1 MEEIVCRPYG
11 TLSRPI
17 ERSEPN
23 ESISLQSN
31 LPPAAASPHRLE
43 NNADGSE
50 TTESGITGRKNPDL
64 TCRHFIVGLS
74 MIGATM
80 AEAVSLYQVGMIEH
94 LPDLPIPGFDSS
106 RVDAS
111 TYAYKRFDT
120 PDGFMMLTNYSITA
134 LLAAAGGKDRAR
146 QNPILPIALLLKT
159 ITDSAVA
166 LWLAKE
172 EWQENE
178 AFCAYCHV
186 ATVCSIVSVVLA
198 VPEAMAATRYLL
210 GKRDTETA

>member
-1 MEEIVCRPYG
+1 
-11 TLSRPI
+11 
-17 ERSEPN
+17 
-23 ESISLQSN
+23 
-31 LPPAAASPHRLE
+31 
-43 NNADGSE
+43 
-50 TTESGITGRKNPDL
+50 
-64 TCRHFIVGLS
+64 
-74 MIGATM
+74 
-80 AEAVSLYQVGMIEH
+80 
-94 LPDLPIPGFDSS
+94 
-106 RVDAS
+106 
-111 TYAYKRFDT
+111 
-120 PDGFMMLTNYSITA
+120 MLTNYSITA

-178 AFCAYCHV
+178 AFCAYCQV

>member
-1 MEEIVCRPYG
+1 VNFALRRVLSIKLISKMEEIVCRPYG

-80 AEAVSLYQVGMIEH
+80 AWQKA
-94 LPDLPIPGFDSS
+94 S
-106 RVDAS
+106 R
-111 TYAYKRFDT
+111 
-120 PDGFMMLTNYSITA
+120 SI
-134 LLAAAGGKDRAR
+134 R
-146 QNPILPIALLLKT
+146 
-159 ITDSAVA
+159 SA
-166 LWLAKE
+166 
-172 EWQENE
+172 
-178 AFCAYCHV
+178 
-186 ATVCSIVSVVLA
+186 
-198 VPEAMAATRYLL
+198 
-210 GKRDTETA
+210 